1 MRGDRRL
8 PAASAAVLLALAL
21 LACAPGPAPV
31 RLGVLADC
39 VGFARGSQ
47 EVVLAGAELPLL
59 QRGAQ
64 RRGARPTD
72 GVTAATVA
80 GRPVELVT
88 ACTEGG
94 EYSTLIEQARRL
106 VEVERADVVVGGTW
120 PGDGLVLRELAR
132 RYPSTAFVVALP
144 GPREVTLDGPP
155 ANVFRFAADHSQQA
169 AGLGTYAFRDLGW
182 REALVLVEDTE
193 PGWGGAAAFVA
204 EFCALGGQVRQE
216 LVPLL
221 DRERYTPPPRP
232 AAGGVVVIANPL
244 GLPPEWLTALAGPA
258 PATSLLLGPA
268 FAEEPGTLAALP
280 ASLRGVVTV
289 AAARDPAVVHRYVT
303 DHLRSF
309 PDSGEA
315 QALQPYPVAYHDAVE
330 AILTAVGSGAPLLAA
345 LGRVRAD
352 LVTGPVHLDA
362 DRAAVVST
370 ALVRAQSAEPV
381 RVVRDVD
388 QTVGGLLQEPYQP
401 FSGEQPCHAAAA
413 PPWAR

>member
-8 PAASAAVLLALAL
+8 APALAGVLLALGLA
-21 LACAPGPAPV
+21 ACAPGPAPV

-39 VGFARGSQ
+39 VGLARGTQ
-47 EVVLAGAELPLL
+47 EMVLAGAELPLL
-59 QRGAQ
+59 RRGAQ
-64 RRGARPTD
+64 RTGARATD
-72 GVTAATVA
+72 GVTAASVA

-155 ANVFRFAADHSQQA
+155 ANLFSFAADHSEQA
-169 AGLGTYAFRDLGW
+169 AGLGAYAYHDLGW
-182 REALVLVEDTE
+182 REALVLTEDTE

-221 DRERYTPPPRP
+221 GGERYTPPPRP
-232 AAGGVVVIANPL
+232 AVGGVVVIATPL
-244 GLPPEWLTALAGPA
+244 EVPTEWLTALAGPA

-268 FAEEPGTLAALP
+268 FAADPGTLP
-280 ASLRGVVTV
+280 AQLHGVVTV
-289 AAARDPAVVHRYVT
+289 AAAADPAVVRRYVT
-303 DHLRSF
+303 EHLRSF
-309 PDSGEA
+309 PGSSEA
-315 QALQPYPVAYHDAVE
+315 QALQPYPAAYHDAVE
-330 AILTAVGSGAPLLAA
+330 AVLTAVESGGSLLAA

-352 LVTGPVHLDA
+352 LVSGPVHLDA

-370 ALVRAQSAEPV
+370 ALVRVPSAEPV

-388 QTVGGLLQEPYQP
+388 QTVGGLLPETYQP
-401 FSGEQPCHAAAA
+401 FSGEQPCRSAAA